1 MGDWLRRLPPNVQ
14 GALWLVSGG
23 FIFTSTSVMIRLLSR
38 HKVPDVVK
46 TLTYRPELFGEPV
59 DSGYTKRLEKAR
71 AFLQKPPRTVRP
83 GFGWKADC

>member
-1 MGDWLRRLPPNVQ
+1 MARTKRQRKLEARRRRDFQRELEQRAAAGEQVVAILGAKTKTTDLPD
-14 GALWLVSGG
+14 A
-23 FIFTSTSVMIRLLSR
+23 
-38 HKVPDVVK
+38 
-46 TLTYRPELFGEPV
+46 FGEPV